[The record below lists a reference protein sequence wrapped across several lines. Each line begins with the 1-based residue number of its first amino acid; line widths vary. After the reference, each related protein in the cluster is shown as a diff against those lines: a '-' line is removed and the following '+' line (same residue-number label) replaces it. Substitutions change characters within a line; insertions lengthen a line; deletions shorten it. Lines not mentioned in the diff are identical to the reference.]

1 MKPKKTNIKIKRRKY
16 NLYNKKKSK
25 SRQVLSIVVTI
36 AAACVLGVVGYGVG
50 KPIMNYL
57 QNRGQYVS
65 GDSSSSSEE
74 SSQGSQSSQN
84 SSQESSDSSAPE
96 STSSV
101 ESVPSE
107 PVVTDS
113 RMYVLPED
121 AAKSSASLSG
131 ALAAAKESGFGVAVV
146 TLKNEDGMLYYK
158 SEVPTA
164 KDNEFI
170 DGALTAEQICDYIT
184 KAGMIPAARISTL
197 KDNKAPWAAGGYRI
211 VSGGGWLDDYP
222 DRGGKQWLSP
232 FSEDAVNYIGGICG
246 ELSAAGF
253 KHIICKNTMYPV
265 FHGVDIST
273 YLNNLP
279 LSDKTKRVEALWKTI
294 DAAKA
299 GAEKNGAEL
308 WLEFDGKSVTAEET
322 SGTDAELCADKT
334 KLANV
339 NVIADYSAGGE
350 NAYQTALDFADKL
363 KQSGGKSVAV
373 LVKNGLSAD
382 AQKAFGEAGVEVF
395 RES

>member
-1 MKPKKTNIKIKRRKY
+1 M
-16 NLYNKKKSK
+16 
-25 SRQVLSIVVTI
+25 
-36 AAACVLGVVGYGVG
+36 
-50 KPIMNYL
+50 
-57 QNRGQYVS
+57 
-65 GDSSSSSEE
+65 
-74 SSQGSQSSQN
+74 
-84 SSQESSDSSAPE
+84 
-96 STSSV
+96 
-101 ESVPSE
+101 
-107 PVVTDS
+107 TDG

-146 TLKNEDGMLYYK
+146 TLKNDDGMLYYK
-158 SEVPTA
+158 SEIPTA

-197 KDNKAPWAAGGYRI
+197 KDNKAPWIAGGYRI

-232 FSEDAVNYIGGICG
+232 FSADAVSYIGGICE
-246 ELSAAGF
+246 ELSGAGF

-265 FHGVDIST
+265 FHGVDIT
-273 YLNNLP
+273 NYLNNLP
-279 LSDKTKRVEALWKTI
+279 LSDKTKRVEALWKAV

-299 GAEKNGAEL
+299 GAEKNGAQL
-308 WLEFDGKSVTAEET
+308 WLEVDGKNVTADET
-322 SGTDAELCADKT
+322 SGTDAELCADKA

-350 NAYQTALDFADKL
+350 NAYQAALDFANKL
-363 KQSGGKSVAV
+363 KQSGGKNIAV
-373 LVKNGLSAD
+373 LAKSGLSAD

>member
-25 SRQVLSIVVTI
+25 SRQVLSIVITI

-57 QNRGQYVS
+57 QNREQYVS
-65 GDSSSSSEE
+65 GDNSSSSEQ
-74 SSQGSQSSQN
+74 SLQGSQSSPN
-84 SSQESSDSSAPE
+84 SSQESTSSAQDSS
-96 STSSV
+96 SSAS
-101 ESVPSE
+101 EPSV
-107 PVVTDS
+107 PVVTDG

-146 TLKNEDGMLYYK
+146 TLKNDDGVLYYK
-158 SEVPTA
+158 SEVSTA
-164 KDNEFI
+164 KSGDFI

-184 KAGMIPAARISTL
+184 KAGMTPAARISTL
-197 KDNKAPWAAGGYRI
+197 KDNKAPWIAGGYRI

-232 FSEDAVNYIGGICG
+232 FSEDAVSYIGGICE
-246 ELSAAGF
+246 ELSKAGF
-253 KHIICKNTMYPV
+253 KHIICKNTMYPR
-265 FHGVDIST
+265 FTST
-273 YLNNLP
+273 DTTNYLSNLP
-279 LSDKTKRVEALWKTI
+279 LSDSAKRVEALWKAV

-299 GAEKNGAEL
+299 GAEKNGAQL
-308 WLEFDGKSVTAEET
+308 WLEFDGKNITADAT

-334 KLANV
+334 KLSGV
-339 NVIADYSAGGE
+339 NIIADYSAGGE
-350 NAYQTALDFADKL
+350 NAYQTALDFANKL
-363 KQSGGKSVAV
+363 KQSGGKKISV